1 MASPS
6 GAAVNAAKKWAVPQ
20 SDTKVSIPDG
30 DGPSGRLPIEVER
43 NVIGLP
49 DGMRIEGDSPHIIVS
64 NSLRGIWAL
73 EVRGANQAPQEM
85 AAMNGDPLRPILKS
99 CL

>member
-30 DGPSGRLPIEVER
+30 DGPSGRLPTEVDR
-43 NVIGLP
+43 NVINLP
-49 DGMRIEGDSPHIIVS
+49 DGMRIEGDSPHISSAI
-64 NSLRGIWAL
+64 LC
-73 EVRGANQAPQEM
+73 
-85 AAMNGDPLRPILKS
+85 AAFGRWKFAERTKLPKRWRQ
-99 CL
+99 